1 MIGEVVDEHRGF
13 VMMRTR
19 VGPESVRFCSTESLC
34 AHIRCLAGVARW
46 LNRWRKFVERLGEL
60 FKKRRQFQERVP
72 DSPRQW
78 NADDEP
84 VNEKFEPVIG
94 RLIAQA
100 WKTFSWLSIL
110 SAKVIALIHWTDR
123 KVAN

>member
-1 MIGEVVDEHRGF
+1 MN
-13 VMMRTR
+13 
-19 VGPESVRFCSTESLC
+19 SVLLKE
-34 AHIRCLAGVARW
+34 
-46 LNRWRKFVERLGEL
+46 
-60 FKKRRQFQERVP
+60 RRQFQERVP

-94 RLIAQA
+94 RLISLSHG
-100 WKTFSWLSIL
+100 KRFSWLSIL
-110 SAKVIALIHWTDR
+110 SVKVITLIHRAHR

>member
-1 MIGEVVDEHRGF
+1 MN
-13 VMMRTR
+13 
-19 VGPESVRFCSTESLC
+19 SVLLKE
-34 AHIRCLAGVARW
+34 
-46 LNRWRKFVERLGEL
+46 
-60 FKKRRQFQERVP
+60 RRQFQERVP

-94 RLIAQA
+94 RLISLSHG
-100 WKTFSWLSIL
+100 KRFSWLSIL
-110 SAKVIALIHWTDR
+110 SVKVIALIHWTDR